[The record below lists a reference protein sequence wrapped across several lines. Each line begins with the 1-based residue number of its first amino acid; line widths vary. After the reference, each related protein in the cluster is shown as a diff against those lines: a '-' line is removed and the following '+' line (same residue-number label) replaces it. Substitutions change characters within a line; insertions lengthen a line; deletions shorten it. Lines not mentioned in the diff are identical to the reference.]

1 MATVTA
7 NPTGKSLLYEMH
19 SQGDRIS
26 LIQKGAGLSTVIH
39 GSTTGAPILKFTDIF
54 NSSVEIYYLNLQWR
68 PPRDFV
74 NVLPTNA
81 HGTISGPGVIAN
93 YEHLYTQLVNET
105 SFDSTASLRVVTM
118 FNTHK
123 GRVASKRPAAPV
135 TTGEA
140 DLSPER
146 IATALEDELRV
157 HGIPFASEMEEAVK
171 LAFASHFN
179 WESPEGPI
187 LEWGFWFEKMRSAMP
202 LRWASLGG
210 GDDDDPFKFMTIVG
224 LLRNHNK
231 HLLAMF
237 ESIPA
242 MAPGAFC
249 SVFLNFTPPSR
260 SNSRP
265 PLVLFSITYGKYQ

>member
-1 MATVTA
+1 
-7 NPTGKSLLYEMH
+7 
-19 SQGDRIS
+19 
-26 LIQKGAGLSTVIH
+26 
-39 GSTTGAPILKFTDIF
+39 
-54 NSSVEIYYLNLQWR
+54 
-68 PPRDFV
+68 
-74 NVLPTNA
+74 
-81 HGTISGPGVIAN
+81 
-93 YEHLYTQLVNET
+93 
-105 SFDSTASLRVVTM
+105 M

-237 ESIPA
+237 ASIPA

-260 SNSRP
+260 SNSRL